1 MESSR
6 LQPRSIPVRPSDQRS
21 NLHLVGNDVGNE
33 ASELERILNDLHEF
47 RRHVVEGW
55 QSRAVLLTP
64 EERLKLRDAIRE
76 TCELLEEITVTP

>member
-6 LQPRSIPVRPSDQRS
+6 LQPGSIPMRPDQRS
-21 NLHLVGNDVGNE
+21 NLHIVGNGVGNE
-33 ASELERILNDLHEF
+33 ASELERILNDLHEL

-55 QSRAVLLTP
+55 QSRAVLLTL
-64 EERLKLRDAIRE
+64 EERRELRDAIRE